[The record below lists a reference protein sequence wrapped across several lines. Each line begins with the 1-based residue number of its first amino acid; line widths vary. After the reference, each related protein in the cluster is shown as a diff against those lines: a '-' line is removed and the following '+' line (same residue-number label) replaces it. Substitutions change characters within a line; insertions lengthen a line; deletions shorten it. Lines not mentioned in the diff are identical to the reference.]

1 MDCRIV
7 SIVKTGCFYVRMPS
21 FERSPILF
29 LYSISK
35 HSNFVFYTCT
45 NTASMTKHF
54 ASTNLLT
61 CVPSYVRTMLGM
73 ANYPGHSSLTAVEI
87 MRLKDAFQEYSSS
100 KRREQI
106 IKEVSD
112 YEFNVNWC

>member
-1 MDCRIV
+1 
-7 SIVKTGCFYVRMPS
+7 MPS
-21 FERSPILF
+21 FESSLILF
-29 LYSISK
+29 LSSIL
-35 HSNFVFYTCT
+35 H
-45 NTASMTKHF
+45 TAQLIIFLF
-54 ASTNLLT
+54 ALHLRQLILIRPIYFLT

-73 ANYPGHSSLTAVEI
+73 ANYPGHSSLTAIEI

-112 YEFNVNWC
+112 YELRVN